1 MAGGFLP
8 CIMQTNKG
16 KKIIK
21 KLFYVVYLVYIM
33 VAVDF

>member
-16 KKIIK
+16 QKKK
-21 KLFYVVYLVYIM
+21 KLKAFLCSLFGIYYGSG
-33 VAVDF
+33 